1 MLLRVALTEGG
12 ANAGGEDS
20 ILQAVARGDREAMRA
35 CVDRYGS
42 LVWAITSR
50 TIRDRAEAEDAAQE
64 AFIALWKA
72 ASRFDPT
79 RSSERTFIAMIVR
92 RRTID
97 RLRSKARRPTDGD
110 SERLLDGLAST
121 AHVEL
126 ERRPEA
132 ARALSALGAL
142 PVDRKQ
148 VIALSVFEGLTHD
161 EIATSTGMPLGT
173 VKSHVRRGL
182 EALRASLL
190 EPSSTKVGSS

>member
-1 MLLRVALTEGG
+1 
-12 ANAGGEDS
+12 
-20 ILQAVARGDREAMRA
+20 MRA

-110 SERLLDGLAST
+110 SQRRNMGVCVGVQTRLQEIKFNKNINLGL
-121 AHVEL
+121 L
-126 ERRPEA
+126 
-132 ARALSALGAL
+132 
-142 PVDRKQ
+142 
-148 VIALSVFEGLTHD
+148 
-161 EIATSTGMPLGT
+161 
-173 VKSHVRRGL
+173 
-182 EALRASLL
+182 
-190 EPSSTKVGSS
+190 